1 MSAPRNRRHIVVPA
15 VPAVEPYT
23 PHSLV
28 FGREQLVPPS
38 GGRPA
43 HGVRLA
49 KSLRLAAKDAK
60 ARRTAAG
67 FEVHG
72 AKPGL
77 YVQFEGVPGV
87 HLKVASL
94 EDRGK
99 GIEVVAV
106 TFEQTE
112 QPGDTEQP
120 VVTERATVFVPDGQ
134 VKHFISRFEKY
145 ALKAPKK
152 AGERRYEDMLDRVA
166 ALRHATL
173 QALWTDEPAAYP
185 GAVKAIWWEVWLRR
199 TDGKELERFLE
210 FAQHAGLKVGERRL
224 EFDDRIVV
232 LAFGSARKLSSSL
245 DVLNDIAEV
254 RAAKELS
261 SFFAGEPPV
270 DQARWADSL
279 LERLKGPGLDAPAV
293 CLLDTGVARAHPLLK
308 PALDSEDRYAV
319 DPAWGVEDDGGAP
332 EERGHG
338 TGMAGVALYG
348 DLAAALAASG
358 PVDLVHRLESVKILP
373 PARLGPN
380 PPDLYAAVTATA
392 VSYPESRLP
401 SRRRLFAMAVSSVED
416 RDRGQ
421 PTSWSAA
428 IDALA
433 AGRSFD
439 ATRQG
444 LTYLEGADE
453 KRRLLV
459 VAAGNVTKLDAD
471 HLARSDLEPVHDPA
485 QAWNALTVGAF
496 TEQSEID
503 RASEPGM
510 EPLAG
515 PGELSPWSTTSVS
528 FAAPWP
534 IKPDVVAEGG
544 NLGVNSEGN
553 VDFPIPSLSPLTTH
567 YRPNEK
573 LFVPTWATSPA
584 SAQVAR
590 LCALVMAEYPN
601 LWPEAVRALVV
612 HSARWTPMMWAHL
625 KGAGEAKSKRARLVR
640 RYGFG
645 VPNLGRALRSA
656 NDALT
661 LVVQGTIR
669 PFVAG
674 KMREM
679 ILFHLPWPKAEL
691 EALADAPVRLK
702 VTLSYFVEPNP
713 ARRGWQK
720 RHRYQSH
727 GLRFEMK
734 GVLETEQEFH
744 KRLNKRALD
753 EEEERPATGSDGGW
767 FLGTQARNT
776 GSLHSD
782 TWSGTAADLAERGV
796 VAIYPVTGW
805 WKEQQKRDRSSL
817 GVRYALVVS
826 IETTSVES
834 DIWTPVAQEVGL
846 DIETAVEVG

>member
-1 MSAPRNRRHIVVPA
+1 MPAPRNRRHVLVPA
-15 VPAVEPYT
+15 APAVEPYT
-23 PHSLV
+23 PYPPV
-28 FGREQLVPPS
+28 FGRERLPPPL
-38 GGRPA
+38 GGRPS
-43 HGVRLA
+43 HGAKLVR
-49 KSLRLAAKDAK
+49 SLRLAEKSAKT
-60 ARRTAAG
+60 RRVAAG
-67 FEVHG
+67 FQVHG
-72 AKPGL
+72 AKPGVYL
-77 YVQFEGVPGV
+77 QFESLPGV
-87 HLKVASL
+87 QLNVASL
-94 EDRGK
+94 EDRRK

-106 TFEQTE
+106 TSEDAD
-112 QPGDTEQP
+112 QPEGAGQP
-120 VVTERATVFVPDGQ
+120 LTTERATVFVPDGQ
-134 VKHFISRFEKY
+134 LKHFISRFEKY
-145 ALKAPKK
+145 ALRAPKK
-152 AGERRYEDMLDRVA
+152 AGERRHEDMLDRVA
-166 ALRHATL
+166 ALRQATL
-173 QALWTDEPAAYP
+173 RALWTDEPANYP
-185 GAVKAIWWEVWLRR
+185 VAGAAMWWEVWLRR
-199 TDGKELERFLE
+199 TDGKELDRFLE
-210 FAQHAGLKVGERRL
+210 FAQHLGLQVGERRL
-224 EFDDRIVV
+224 EFEDRIVILV
-232 LAFGSARKLSSSL
+232 FGSALKLASSL
-245 DVLNDIAEV
+245 DVLDDIAEV

-261 SFFAGEPPV
+261 SFFAGEPPS
-270 DQARWADSL
+270 DQARWAASL
-279 LERLKGPGLDAPAV
+279 LERLKAPGGDAPAV
-293 CLLDTGVARAHPLLK
+293 CLLDTGVARAHPLLE

-319 DPAWGVEDDGGAP
+319 DPVWGVEDDGGAP

-338 TGMAGVALYG
+338 TGMAGVALFG
-348 DLAAALAASG
+348 DLAAALAASS
-358 PVDLVHRLESVKILP
+358 PVDLLHRLESVKILP
-373 PARLGPN
+373 PARFGVN
-380 PPDLYAAVTATA
+380 APDLYAAVTATA

-401 SRRRLFAMAVSSVED
+401 TRRRLFAMAVSSVED

-439 ATRQG
+439 ASRQG
-444 LTYLEGADE
+444 LAYLDGADE
-453 KRRLLV
+453 ARRLFV
-459 VAAGNVTKLDAD
+459 VAAGNVTKQDAD

-485 QAWNALTVGAF
+485 QAWNALTVGAC

-503 RASEPGM
+503 ETAHPGIK
-510 EPLAG
+510 PLAG
-515 PGELSPWSTTSVS
+515 HGELSPWSTTSVS

-544 NLGVNSEGN
+544 NMGVDSGGGVE
-553 VDFPIPSLSPLTTH
+553 FPIPSLSPLTTY

-590 LCALVMAEYPN
+590 LCALVMAEYPS
-601 LWPEAVRALVV
+601 LWPEAVRALAV

-625 KGAGEAKSKRARLVR
+625 QGAGEAKSKRARLVR

-679 ILFHLPWPKAEL
+679 SLFHLPWPKAEL

-713 ARRGWQK
+713 ARRGWQN

-734 GVLETEQEFH
+734 GALETEQEFH
-744 KRLNKRALD
+744 KHLNRRALD
-753 EEEERPATGSDGGW
+753 EEEERPTSASDDGW
-767 FLGTQARNT
+767 FLGTRARNT

-796 VAIYPVTGW
+796 VAVYPVTGW
-805 WKEQQKRDRSSL
+805 WKDQQKRDRSEL

-826 IETTSVES
+826 IETPTVES

-846 DIETAVEVG
+846 EVATALEFG